1 MAPFTP
7 FLTEAI
13 YQNLKKYIRETTDED
28 TRSIHFISFP
38 DVLEKR
44 LRLDVE
50 RKFTR
55 MQKVVDLARNLREKN
70 SIGLKVDPPPLQP
83 SPLIMQVPLR
93 QLIVIHHDPLYLDDI
108 KSVEQYILEEL
119 NIKDLVFS
127 SDEEKYGVRY
137 SLVADWPVLG
147 KKLRHD
153 IARVKKLLPS
163 VTSDQVKEFMHN
175 KEITLGNIRLAPED
189 LQVVRTLS
197 PGHPGYQTHS
207 DQDVFVILDTEIYPE
222 LESESLARQ
231 VINRIQRFRKKAGL
245 LVTDDIQMQYLI
257 VHDPVG
263 LDDAISRHQPLIT
276 KILRRPL
283 EKTPH
288 MGPNPRQIAKEELAL
303 NGAVFMLRLLEL

>member
-189 LQVVRTLS
+189 LQVCFPLPPS
-197 PGHPGYQTHS
+197 PP
-207 DQDVFVILDTEIYPE
+207 F
-222 LESESLARQ
+222 
-231 VINRIQRFRKKAGL
+231 
-245 LVTDDIQMQYLI
+245 
-257 VHDPVG
+257 
-263 LDDAISRHQPLIT
+263 
-276 KILRRPL
+276 
-283 EKTPH
+283 
-288 MGPNPRQIAKEELAL
+288 
-303 NGAVFMLRLLEL
+303 